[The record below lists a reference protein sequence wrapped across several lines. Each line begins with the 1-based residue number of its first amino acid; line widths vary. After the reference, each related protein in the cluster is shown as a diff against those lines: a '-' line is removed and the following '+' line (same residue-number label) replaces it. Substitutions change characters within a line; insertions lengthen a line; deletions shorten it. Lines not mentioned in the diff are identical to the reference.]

1 MAEPPSSPPSEAAT
15 AEDALSWY
23 KTQYEMLESE
33 LAEFR
38 ESSRELEQEL
48 EKDIERAEK
57 QERALQE
64 KVETLGF
71 EVEEWKVGTTDSLR
85 MAARRRHHN
94 QPTNFRCRRENTR
107 SPRLKRA
114 LRKTHWKRK
123 SPLFEIRIGRC
134 R

>member
-15 AEDALSWY
+15 AEDALTWY
-23 KTQYEMLESE
+23 KSQYEMLESE

-71 EVEEWKVGTTDSLR
+71 EVEEWKVGGLY
-85 MAARRRHHN
+85 A
-94 QPTNFRCRRENTR
+94 
-107 SPRLKRA
+107 
-114 LRKTHWKRK
+114 
-123 SPLFEIRIGRC
+123 
-134 R
+134 